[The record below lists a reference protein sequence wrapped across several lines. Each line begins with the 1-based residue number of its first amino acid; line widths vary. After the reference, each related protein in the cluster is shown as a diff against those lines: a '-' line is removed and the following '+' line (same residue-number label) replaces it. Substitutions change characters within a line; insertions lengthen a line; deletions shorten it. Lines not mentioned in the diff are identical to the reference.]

1 MLIISE
7 IRLKNLY
14 TKNKFYKLCEIV
26 MTLIPV
32 SLNSLFLNA
41 NSHFKNDLTPRMK
54 QILLVEDHSIV
65 RLATRF
71 LIHDLIESVSI
82 LEASTFNETLTH
94 VSLTHFDLI
103 ILDIDIPGGEGFN
116 MIPRIRKFQPK
127 VCILVFS
134 GMDEALYAM
143 HYLKAGANG
152 FLAKN
157 APQQMVKT
165 AILAVLENGRFVSE
179 IVQQQLMRHTFEA
192 NVTSENPLENLSQR
206 ELEVM
211 DLLLDGKWTKEI
223 ATRLNITG
231 SSVSTYKS
239 RIFEKL
245 EVSTIIE
252 MFVKVEHYKN
262 RKPGK

>member
-1 MLIISE
+1 
-7 IRLKNLY
+7 
-14 TKNKFYKLCEIV
+14 
-26 MTLIPV
+26 
-32 SLNSLFLNA
+32 
-41 NSHFKNDLTPRMK
+41 MK
-54 QILLVEDHSIV
+54 QILLVEDHSVV

-71 LIHDLIESVSI
+71 LIHNLIDSASI
-82 LEASTFNETLTH
+82 MEATNFEETLTH
-94 VSLTHFDLI
+94 VSSSHFDLI

-116 MIPRIRKFQPK
+116 MIPRLRKLQPK
-127 VCILVFS
+127 VSILVFS

-157 APQQMVKT
+157 SPQHTVKA
-165 AILAVLENGRFVSE
+165 AILAVLENGRFVSD

-192 NVTSENPLENLSQR
+192 DINSGNPLENLSQR

>member
-1 MLIISE
+1 M
-7 IRLKNLY
+7 IRD
-14 TKNKFYKLCEIV
+14 
-26 MTLIPV
+26 
-32 SLNSLFLNA
+32 A
-41 NSHFKNDLTPRMK
+41 NSCLEKDLTPRMK

-71 LIHDLIESVSI
+71 LINDLIDSASV
-82 LEASTFNETLTH
+82 LEASNFHETLTH
-94 VSLTHFDLI
+94 VASSHFDLI

-116 MIPRIRKFQPK
+116 MIPKIRKLQPK
-127 VCILVFS
+127 VCILIFS

-165 AILAVLENGRFVSE
+165 AILAVLENGRFVSD

-192 NVTSENPLENLSQR
+192 NAISENPLENLSQR

-211 DLLLDGKWTKEI
+211 DLLLEGKWTKEI

-245 EVSTIIE
+245 GVSTIIE
-252 MFVKVEHYKN
+252 MFVKVELYKN
-262 RKPGK
+262 RRPGK

>member
-1 MLIISE
+1 M
-7 IRLKNLY
+7 KN
-14 TKNKFYKLCEIV
+14 
-26 MTLIPV
+26 
-32 SLNSLFLNA
+32 
-41 NSHFKNDLTPRMK
+41 
-54 QILLVEDHSIV
+54 ILLVEDHSVV

-71 LIHDLIESVSI
+71 LIKDLIDAVTVH
-82 LEASTFNETLTH
+82 EAGTFDETLSQLATSH
-94 VSLTHFDLI
+94 IDLI
-103 ILDIDIPGGEGFN
+103 MLDINIPGGEGFN
-116 MIPRIRKFQPK
+116 MIPKIRKIQPK
-127 VCILVFS
+127 VFILIFS

-157 APQQMVKT
+157 APQKNVET
-165 AILAVLENGRFVSE
+165 AILAVLENGRYVSDV
-179 IVQQQLMRHTFEA
+179 VQQQLMRNTFEA
-192 NVTSENPLENLSQR
+192 NAPSENPLENLSQR

-231 SSVSTYKS
+231 SSVSTYKA

-245 EVSTIIE
+245 AVSTIIE

-262 RKPGK
+262 RKPGR

>member
-1 MLIISE
+1 
-7 IRLKNLY
+7 
-14 TKNKFYKLCEIV
+14 
-26 MTLIPV
+26 
-32 SLNSLFLNA
+32 
-41 NSHFKNDLTPRMK
+41 MK
-54 QILLVEDHSIV
+54 QILLVEDHAIV
-65 RLATRF
+65 RLATRM
-71 LIHDLIESVSI
+71 LIADAVETAKVLEATTFEETLKLTASAGLDLIV
-82 LEASTFNETLTH
+82 
-94 VSLTHFDLI
+94 
-103 ILDIDIPGGEGFN
+103 LDIDIPGGEGFS
-116 MIPRIRKFQPK
+116 MIPRIRKLQPK
-127 VCILVFS
+127 VYILVFS

-157 APQQMVKT
+157 APQQQVKE
-165 AILAVLENGRFVSE
+165 AIVSVLHTGRYVSDV
-179 IVQQQLMRHTFEA
+179 VQQQLMRNTFEA
-192 NVTSENPLENLSQR
+192 NADGVNPLENLSQR

-262 RKPGK
+262 RVPMQ

>member
-1 MLIISE
+1 
-7 IRLKNLY
+7 
-14 TKNKFYKLCEIV
+14 
-26 MTLIPV
+26 
-32 SLNSLFLNA
+32 
-41 NSHFKNDLTPRMK
+41 MK
-54 QILLVEDHSIV
+54 QILLVEDHSVV

-71 LIHDLIESVSI
+71 LIHNLIDSASI
-82 LEASTFNETLTH
+82 MEATNFEETLTH
-94 VSLTHFDLI
+94 VSSSHFDLI
-103 ILDIDIPGGEGFN
+103 MLDIDIPGGEGFN
-116 MIPRIRKFQPK
+116 MIPRLRKLQPK
-127 VCILVFS
+127 VSILVFS

-157 APQQMVKT
+157 SPQHTVKA
-165 AILAVLENGRFVSE
+165 AILAVLENGRFVSD

-192 NVTSENPLENLSQR
+192 DINSGNPLENLSQR

-262 RKPGK
+262 RRPGK

>member
-1 MLIISE
+1 MAIDKKLYVKFAIFKGRQAHILT
-7 IRLKNLY
+7 LK
-14 TKNKFYKLCEIV
+14 
-26 MTLIPV
+26 
-32 SLNSLFLNA
+32 
-41 NSHFKNDLTPRMK
+41 HLTARMK
-54 QILLVEDHSIV
+54 QILLVEDHSVV

-71 LIHDLIESVSI
+71 LINDLIGSVNV
-82 LEASTFNETLTH
+82 LEASNFEEALTQVASTH
-94 VSLTHFDLI
+94 VDLI

-116 MIPRIRKFQPK
+116 MIPRIRKLQPK

-157 APQQMVKT
+157 SPQQTIKT
-165 AILAVLENGRFVSE
+165 AILSVLEKGRYVSDV
-179 IVQQQLMRHTFEA
+179 VQQQLMRHTFEA
-192 NVTSENPLENLSQR
+192 NTNSEHPLENLSQR

-211 DLLLDGKWTKEI
+211 DLLLNGKWTKEI
-223 ATRLNITG
+223 ATQLNITG

-262 RKPGK
+262 GSPGK

>member
-1 MLIISE
+1 
-7 IRLKNLY
+7 
-14 TKNKFYKLCEIV
+14 
-26 MTLIPV
+26 
-32 SLNSLFLNA
+32 
-41 NSHFKNDLTPRMK
+41 MK

-71 LIHDLIESVSI
+71 LINDL
-82 LEASTFNETLTH
+82 LETANVYEATSFNETLKQVAATR
-94 VSLTHFDLI
+94 FDLI
-103 ILDIDIPGGEGFN
+103 MLDINIPGGEGFN
-116 MIPRIRKFQPK
+116 MIPRIKRLQPK
-127 VCILVFS
+127 VYILIFS
-134 GMDEALYAM
+134 GMDESLYAM

-157 APQQMVKT
+157 SPQQTVKA
-165 AILAVLENGRFVSE
+165 AILSVLERGRYVSE
-179 IVQQQLMRHTFEA
+179 VVQQQLMRNTFEA
-192 NVTSENPLENLSQR
+192 NTNSENPLENLSQR

-223 ATRLNITG
+223 ATQLNITG

-262 RKPGK
+262 RLPGE